1 MCPRGKGLLHPL
13 START
18 ILTGVLRRDRNDWHI
33 MHDAVGLHPS
43 EELPPCGIM
52 NALGQFA
59 VLDQV
64 ADLKLLVSNQVV
76 RRDQRVRRFASEI
89 FTLPLHAS
97 R

>member
-1 MCPRGKGLLHPL
+1 
-13 START
+13 
-18 ILTGVLRRDRNDWHI
+18 
-33 MHDAVGLHPS
+33 
-43 EELPPCGIM
+43 M

-64 ADLKLLVSNQVV
+64 ADLKVFVGNQVV
-76 RRDQRVRRFASEI
+76 RRDQRVRRLSGEI